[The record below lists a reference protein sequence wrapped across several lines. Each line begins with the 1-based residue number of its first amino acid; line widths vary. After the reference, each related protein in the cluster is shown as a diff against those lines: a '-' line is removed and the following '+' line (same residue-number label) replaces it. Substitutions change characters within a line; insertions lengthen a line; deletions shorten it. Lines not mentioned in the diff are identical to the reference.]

1 MKNAKSNQTSTS
13 WLGNRAIL
21 ATLVFKG
28 IDAAIFVTQRA
39 KTFFFVVQF
48 MFALPVLGQQ
58 VGTEVSMNLD
68 RHKSSDLFLLTVN
81 NKNGNDIIVRI
92 TNSSKEVL
100 FEQSVRFV
108 EKIKKVYNL
117 STLPKGTY
125 QFSVANNNG
134 SSQSVTIVTTESF
147 SDHPENGKSILV
159 GFSKLSSKK
168 SIHLTVQNKTK
179 QSVAMTIEDGQ
190 GKTVRQEEIG
200 KSELVKKE
208 VSLDQIPSGTYVI
221 KVGNKDNQF
230 QTHVTI

>member
-1 MKNAKSNQTSTS
+1 MKNGQTNQTIT
-13 WLGNRAIL
+13 WLGKRAIL

-28 IDAAIFVTQRA
+28 IDAAILVTQRA
-39 KTFFFVVQF
+39 RMFFLVAQFV
-48 MFALPVLGQQ
+48 FALPVLGQQ
-58 VGTEVSMNLD
+58 VGIDVNMNLD
-68 RHKSSDLFLLTVN
+68 RYKSSDLFLLTVN

-92 TNSSKEVL
+92 TNSRKEVL

-117 STLPKGTY
+117 STLPKGIY

-134 SSQSVTIVTTESF
+134 SSQSVSIETTESF
-147 SDHPENGKSILV
+147 MDHLDNGKSILV
-159 GFSKLSSKK
+159 GFSKISAKK
-168 SIHLTVQNKTK
+168 SINLTVQNKTK
-179 QSVAMTIEDGQ
+179 QGVAMTIEDAK
-190 GKTVRQEEIG
+190 GKTVKQEDMG
-200 KSELVKKE
+200 KSELVKRE

>member
-1 MKNAKSNQTSTS
+1 MKNGQTNQTIS

-39 KTFFFVVQF
+39 RMFFLVAQF
-48 MFALPVLGQQ
+48 MFTLPVLGQQ
-58 VGTEVSMNLD
+58 VGTEVKMNLD
-68 RHKSSDLFLLTVN
+68 RYKTSDLFLLTVN

-92 TNSSKEVL
+92 SNSRKEVL

-117 STLPKGTY
+117 STLPKGAY

-134 SSQSVTIVTTESF
+134 SSQSVTIETTESF
-147 SDHPENGKSILV
+147 MDHPDNGKSILV
-159 GFSKLSSKK
+159 GFSKVSPKK
-168 SIHLTVQNKTK
+168 SINLTVQNKTK
-179 QSVAMTIEDGQ
+179 QGVAMTIEDAQ
-190 GKTVRQEEIG
+190 GKTVKQEDMG
-200 KSELVKKE
+200 KSELVKRE